1 MKLRTYSTLAA
12 LALAGVATPALADQD
27 GRSFT
32 GPYIAV
38 SGGFSTTD
46 NKNDDRVVFDTNRDG
61 QYGEDVFTSTR
72 ANAFSPGFCKGSST
86 LNSQTVAL
94 CDRDHDDAAYAVR
107 LGYDGRIGSNIAG
120 GILIEAAKS
129 DSTDSVTAF
138 STTPA
143 GYSFTRGIDYAV
155 SIRGRIGFA
164 PGDRGLIYLTAG
176 PSYARIKHSFTTTNT
191 ANSFTAVNPD
201 KMVFGGQA
209 GGGAEIMLGGGFSL
223 GMEYL
228 YNRYHDDKYNVAIGN
243 GTAGPTNPFV
253 LAGGVNARPSG
264 GGRYD
269 FHTFSAVLG
278 FHF

>member
-1 MKLRTYSTLAA
+1 MNLRTYSSLVALTLAG
-12 LALAGVATPALADQD
+12 LATPALADQD

-38 SGGFSTTD
+38 SGGLSTTD
-46 NKNDDRVVFDTNRDG
+46 NKTDDRVVFDTNRDG
-61 QYGEDVFTSTR
+61 AFGEDVFTSTG
-72 ANAFSPGFCKGSST
+72 ANAFSPGSCRGSSI
-86 LNSQTVAL
+86 LNSPATP
-94 CDRDHDDAAYAVR
+94 CDRDHDDVAYAVR
-107 LGYDGRIGSNIAG
+107 LGYDGRIGNAIAG
-120 GILIEAAKS
+120 GILIEASKN

-164 PGDRGLIYLTAG
+164 PGDRGLIYVTAG
-176 PSYARIKHSFTTTNT
+176 PSYARIKHGFTTTNT

-201 KMVFGGQA
+201 KMMWGGQV
-209 GGGAEIMLGGGFSL
+209 GGGAEIMLGGGLSL

-228 YNRYHDDKYNVAIGN
+228 YNRYHDDKYYVAIGN